1 MYSTGQ
7 NYESWVPNS
16 YNLVSSYIT
25 EASSNARSIT
35 DIYPTLGVTL
45 GQDIKASFGQMTT
58 YEQTTSLS
66 ILPLLI
72 VYWNHNKEEKGS
84 VKRAVSGTNLLWLAT
99 PQFQMDHQRK
109 DSYHSHILRR
119 NVWQRRMHHWSIHRH
134 PSRRCVDGNN
144 FQLVLCV
151 FT

>member
-84 VKRAVSGTNLLWLAT
+84 VKRAVSGTNLL
-99 PQFQMDHQRK
+99 
-109 DSYHSHILRR
+109 
-119 NVWQRRMHHWSIHRH
+119 
-134 PSRRCVDGNN
+134 
-144 FQLVLCV
+144 
-151 FT
+151 